1 MFSSDNGG
9 VPYAGALNYPFRGSK
24 VREISKVL
32 ELFSSTMFYF
42 LVLSYCI
49 IINNLIQ
56 SSQATVYEGGVRSPG
71 FLHAPNLLG
80 EGGSLDGLV
89 HVSDFFPTIV
99 SIVAHTTN
107 STLPKLDQRLD
118 GVDLLPALLDRQ
130 ENWVSKEKISGQKS
144 QLIR

>member
-1 MFSSDNGG
+1 MIFFQLIQHS
-9 VPYAGALNYPFRGSK
+9 
-24 VREISKVL
+24 II
-32 ELFSSTMFYF
+32 FYF
-42 LVLSYCI
+42 PLLSYY

-80 EGGSLDGLV
+80 EGRSLDGLV
-89 HVSDFFPTIV
+89 HVSDFFPTIA

-107 STLPKLDQRLD
+107 STLSKLDQRLD

-130 ENWVSKEKISGQKS
+130 EYWESKENISADQM
-144 QLIR
+144 IIMIF

>member
-1 MFSSDNGG
+1 MIFFQLIQHS
-9 VPYAGALNYPFRGSK
+9 
-24 VREISKVL
+24 II
-32 ELFSSTMFYF
+32 FYF
-42 LVLSYCI
+42 PLLSYG

-89 HVSDFFPTIV
+89 HVSDFFPTIA

-107 STLPKLDQRLD
+107 STLSKLDQRLD

-130 ENWVSKEKISGQKS
+130 EH
-144 QLIR
+144 